1 MGGVHG
7 HSKTFV
13 SSVSLDGVHLP
24 DNVSHQQTKG
34 KR

>member
-7 HSKTFV
+7 HSKTPVF
-13 SSVSLDGVHLP
+13 SVSLDGVHLP

>member
-1 MGGVHG
+1 MVGAHG

-13 SSVSLDGVHLP
+13 FSKSANRVHVP

>member
-1 MGGVHG
+1 MAGVHG
-7 HSKTFV
+7 HFKTFV
-13 SSVSLDGVHLP
+13 FGNRLDGVHLP